1 MSALLFD
8 VWIVRMLSMCS
19 SELLTDKGQIFVVP
33 SQLYDVV
40 NNEIELSDV
49 ATQLVEDCVM
59 NMSRNDQLLSDVE
72 SAD

>member
-1 MSALLFD
+1 MDSKD
-8 VWIVRMLSMCS
+8 VEHVLS
-19 SELLTDKGQIFVVP
+19 SELLTNKGQVFVVP